1 MMRKNNRCVVLVA
14 VLMSFVCVRYGFC
27 SEMTLDGLVM
37 MMEDKNSSF
46 EKEVNDIVMHL
57 TSQELM
63 PDGLKATSRIKFMR
77 KGNKTKEIVTTEF
90 KEYSGSKEKPFKLTS
105 MAIDDGESRWIFEPS
120 IFRWIPTFEDDVYIV
135 DIIDLMKWHNDLTE
149 KTKFVGQEMIDDI
162 PAYLVDIPGED
173 GDYTK
178 IWVDKQRMVVLK
190 VEYRDNEGN
199 VTAEIFSDIRKVKK
213 KWDLP
218 FRVETKKNGELMQT
232 LLVDSVKINTG
243 LSDRIF
249 IPPKGTIWEEERAV
263 IYRDMPP
270 EDKMTD
276 ELRENVII
284 YPESEITKVID
295 GREKG
300 LALIVKFRA
309 NVKYKKLYKFFEK
322 GLESDGWQIT
332 DSFIAKYRKSGV
344 LSWISAER
352 DGVSVEVTIAG
363 ADKKRDF
370 VQGVITY
377 YNSDYENKK

>member
-1 MMRKNNRCVVLVA
+1 MKISRYVVFIL
-14 VLMSFVCVRYGFC
+14 VLMSFICGRYSAS

-63 PDGLKATSRIKFMR
+63 PDGLKASSRIKFMR

-105 MAIDDGESRWIFEPS
+105 MAIDDGENKWVFEPA

-149 KTKFVGQEMIDDI
+149 GTKFVGQEMIDGT
-162 PAYLVDIPGED
+162 PVYLVDIPGDD
-173 GDYTK
+173 GAYTK

-190 VEYRDNEGN
+190 VEYMDNEDN
-199 VTAEIFSDIRKVKK
+199 VTVEIFSDIRKVKK

-218 FRVETKKNGELMQT
+218 FKVETKKNGELMQT
-232 LLVDSVKINTG
+232 LLVNSVKINTG
-243 LSDRIF
+243 LSDKIF
-249 IPPKGTIWEEERAV
+249 MPPKGTIWEEERAV
-263 IYRDMPP
+263 VYRDMYT
-270 EDKMTD
+270 EDKMPD
-276 ELRENVII
+276 ELHENVII

-295 GREKG
+295 GRKKG

-322 GLESDGWQIT
+322 ALKSDGWQIT

-377 YNSDYENKK
+377 YESNRENKK